1 MAHKAAQQQLL
12 EVDFWA
18 TPAPH
23 LTLDE
28 LIVEMK
34 EIGNQVLEIDRENN
48 RLLLARVKQEGLLG

>member
-1 MAHKAAQQQLL
+1 MLPLNKQDAVL

-23 LTLDE
+23 LTLDQ
-28 LIVEMK
+28 LIEEMK
-34 EIGNQVLEIDRENN
+34 EVGNTVLEVDRENN

>member
-1 MAHKAAQQQLL
+1 MVHKTAQTQTL

-28 LIVEMK
+28 LIEEMK
-34 EIGNQVLEIDRENN
+34 QIGNTVLEVDRENN